1 MFLRI
6 SSRSDASRLKQSA
19 AVVAQ
24 ISGLYFTIHPF
35 CPVNPGFLLYS
46 ELAASFSFPGRLPAE
61 QVHLVNRAGSH
72 IVLVRRLLPQ
82 LLSKVNRAQLNELQ
96 TNLTLAVV
104 AAAVAAG

>member
-24 ISGLYFTIHPF
+24 ISGLYFTIQPF

-46 ELAASFSFPGRLPAE
+46 ELAASFFFSWTATSGAGAPREQGRLTHCPCSA
-61 QVHLVNRAGSH
+61 
-72 IVLVRRLLPQ
+72 
-82 LLSKVNRAQLNELQ
+82 
-96 TNLTLAVV
+96 V
-104 AAAVAAG
+104 AAAAAFKGEPSSAERAAN